1 MNRNGLKVMYKL
13 IGLVLPLVHVMI
25 AAITMGVI
33 GFLTAIFIIVLGG
46 VGLLNILGFATALSL
61 KQVIIGIVICAVLR
75 GILRYA
81 EQGSN
86 HYIAFKLLA
95 LIRHKVF
102 IKLRKLAPAKLEGK
116 DKGNLIS
123 IITTDTELLEVFYA
137 HTISPIIIAF
147 ITSVIMT
154 IFIGSYNIFL
164 GAIALVAYFIVG
176 VIIPVWS
183 SNQGD
188 ETGQQYRDE
197 LGDLN
202 SYFLSSIRG
211 INDIIQYGVGKERLD
226 EINRRTDE
234 LETKQKFLLKQEGSN
249 RAVTDTAILLCS
261 MVMLFAGCIL
271 YNKGQVD
278 FTQVIIPLIALM
290 SSFGPV
296 VAISNLS
303 NNLFHTIAAGN
314 RVLDLLEEEPAVEE
328 VSGKETVEFADM
340 KLENVSF
347 AYDDEVILE
356 DFNMEI
362 KKNTIIGIYGKSGC
376 GKSTL
381 LKLHMRFWE
390 VDNRSITIGGKNINE
405 INTSDLR
412 KMQSFVTQDTYL
424 FNDTIANNIGIAKEN
439 ATMEE
444 IIAAAKKASIHDF
457 IMSLPNGYD
466 SKVGELGGNLSGGEK
481 QRIGIARAFLHDA
494 PMILLDEPTN
504 HLDLKYQ
511 IEMLEYLNKWSKE
524 NNKIVIAVLH
534 DLNLVQTFGEKVVMM
549 KYGKIATA
557 GNAREVLNGDK
568 LKEVYGI
575 DVKTFMIEALEKWN

>member
-381 LKLHMRFWE
+381 LKLLMRFWE
-390 VDNRSITIGGKNINE
+390 VNNGAITIGGKNINE

-494 PMILLDEPTN
+494 PMILLDEPTSN
-504 HLDLKYQ
+504 LDSLNEGIILKSLM
-511 IEMLEYLNKWSKE
+511 ESKE
-524 NNKIVIAVLH
+524 NKTIIIVSHRKSTMNIADVVL
-534 DLNLVQTFGEKVVMM
+534 DVEKNSLQ
-549 KYGKIATA
+549 GKSIAS
-557 GNAREVLNGDK
+557 
-568 LKEVYGI
+568 
-575 DVKTFMIEALEKWN
+575 

>member
-61 KQVIIGIVICAVLR
+61 KQIIIGIVICAVLR

-147 ITSVIMT
+147 ITSFIMT

-381 LKLHMRFWE
+381 LKLLMRFWE
-390 VDNRSITIGGKNINE
+390 VNNGAITIGGKNINE

-457 IMSLPNGYD
+457 IMSLPKGYD

-494 PMILLDEPTN
+494 PMILLDEPTSN
-504 HLDLKYQ
+504 LDSLNEGIILKSLM
-511 IEMLEYLNKWSKE
+511 ESKE
-524 NNKIVIAVLH
+524 NKTIIIVSHRKSTMNIADVVL
-534 DLNLVQTFGEKVVMM
+534 DVEKNSLQ
-549 KYGKIATA
+549 GKSRAS
-557 GNAREVLNGDK
+557 
-568 LKEVYGI
+568 
-575 DVKTFMIEALEKWN
+575 

>member
-362 KKNTIIGIYGKSGC
+362 KKNIIIGIYGKSGC

-381 LKLHMRFWE
+381 LKLLMRFWE
-390 VDNRSITIGGKNINE
+390 VNNGAITIGGKNINE

-457 IMSLPNGYD
+457 IMSLPKGYD

-494 PMILLDEPTN
+494 PMILLDEPTSN
-504 HLDLKYQ
+504 LDSLNEGIILKSLM
-511 IEMLEYLNKWSKE
+511 ESKE
-524 NNKIVIAVLH
+524 NKTIIIVSHRKSTMNIADVVL
-534 DLNLVQTFGEKVVMM
+534 DVEKNSL
-549 KYGKIATA
+549 KGKSRAS
-557 GNAREVLNGDK
+557 
-568 LKEVYGI
+568 
-575 DVKTFMIEALEKWN
+575 

>member
-13 IGLVLPLVHVMI
+13 IGLVLPLLHVMV

-102 IKLRKLAPAKLEGK
+102 VKLRKLAPAKLEGK

-154 IFIGSYNIFL
+154 IFIGRYNIFL
-164 GAIALVAYFIVG
+164 GVIALVAYFIVG

-197 LGDLN
+197 MGDLN
-202 SYFLSSIRG
+202 SYFLSSVRG

-234 LETKQKFLLKQEGSN
+234 LETKQKLLLKQEGSN

-261 MVMLFAGCIL
+261 MAMLFAGCIL
-271 YNKGQVD
+271 YTKGEVN
-278 FTQVIIPLIALM
+278 FIQVIIPLIALM

-303 NNLFHTIAAGN
+303 NNLFYTIAAGN

-328 VSGKETVEFADM
+328 VNGNDVTEFADM
-340 KLENVSF
+340 KLKNVSF
-347 AYDDEVILE
+347 SYDEEVILE
-356 DFNMEI
+356 DFNMDI
-362 KKNTIIGIYGKSGC
+362 KQNKIIGIYGKSGC

-381 LKLHMRFWE
+381 LKLLMRFWE
-390 VDNRSITIGGKNINE
+390 VDNGSITIGGKNINE

-457 IMSLPNGYD
+457 IMSLPKGYD

-494 PMILLDEPTN
+494 PMILLDEPTSN
-504 HLDLKYQ
+504 LDSLNEGIILKSLM
-511 IEMLEYLNKWSKE
+511 ESKE
-524 NNKIVIAVLH
+524 NKTIIIVSHRKSTMNIADVVL
-534 DLNLVQTFGEKVVMM
+534 DVEKNSLQ
-549 KYGKIATA
+549 GKTRAS
-557 GNAREVLNGDK
+557 
-568 LKEVYGI
+568 
-575 DVKTFMIEALEKWN
+575 

>member
-381 LKLHMRFWE
+381 LKLLMRFWE
-390 VDNRSITIGGKNINE
+390 VNNGAITIGGKNINE

-424 FNDTIANNIGIAKEN
+424 FNDTIANNIGIDKEN

-457 IMSLPNGYD
+457 IMSLPKGYD

-494 PMILLDEPTN
+494 PMILLDEPTSN
-504 HLDLKYQ
+504 LDSLNEGIILKSLM
-511 IEMLEYLNKWSKE
+511 ESKE
-524 NNKIVIAVLH
+524 NKTIIIVSHRKSTMNIADVVL
-534 DLNLVQTFGEKVVMM
+534 DVEKNSLQ
-549 KYGKIATA
+549 GKSRAS
-557 GNAREVLNGDK
+557 
-568 LKEVYGI
+568 
-575 DVKTFMIEALEKWN
+575 

>member
-340 KLENVSF
+340 KLENISF

-381 LKLHMRFWE
+381 LKLLMRFWE
-390 VDNRSITIGGKNINE
+390 VDNGSITIGGKNINE

-494 PMILLDEPTN
+494 PMILLDEPTSN
-504 HLDLKYQ
+504 LDSLNEGIILKSLM
-511 IEMLEYLNKWSKE
+511 ESKE
-524 NNKIVIAVLH
+524 NKTIIIVSHRKSTMNIADVVL
-534 DLNLVQTFGEKVVMM
+534 DVEKNSLQ
-549 KYGKIATA
+549 GKTRAS
-557 GNAREVLNGDK
+557 
-568 LKEVYGI
+568 
-575 DVKTFMIEALEKWN
+575 

>member
-75 GILRYA
+75 SILRYA

-381 LKLHMRFWE
+381 LKLLMRFWE
-390 VDNRSITIGGKNINE
+390 VNNGAITIGGKNINE

-457 IMSLPNGYD
+457 IMSLPKGYD

-494 PMILLDEPTN
+494 PMILLDEPTSN
-504 HLDLKYQ
+504 LDSLNEEIILKSLM
-511 IEMLEYLNKWSKE
+511 ESKE
-524 NNKIVIAVLH
+524 NKTIIIVSHRKSTMNIADVVL
-534 DLNLVQTFGEKVVMM
+534 DVEKNSLQ
-549 KYGKIATA
+549 GKTRAS
-557 GNAREVLNGDK
+557 
-568 LKEVYGI
+568 
-575 DVKTFMIEALEKWN
+575 

>member
-249 RAVTDTAILLCS
+249 RAVTDTVILLCS

-381 LKLHMRFWE
+381 LKLLMRFWE
-390 VDNRSITIGGKNINE
+390 VNNGAITIGGKNINE

-457 IMSLPNGYD
+457 IMSLPKGYD

-494 PMILLDEPTN
+494 PMILLDEPTSN
-504 HLDLKYQ
+504 LDSLNEGIILKSLM
-511 IEMLEYLNKWSKE
+511 ESKE
-524 NNKIVIAVLH
+524 NKTIIIVSHRKSTMNIADVVL
-534 DLNLVQTFGEKVVMM
+534 DVEKNSLQ
-549 KYGKIATA
+549 GKSRAS
-557 GNAREVLNGDK
+557 
-568 LKEVYGI
+568 
-575 DVKTFMIEALEKWN
+575 

>member
-13 IGLVLPLVHVMI
+13 IGLVLPLLHVMV

-102 IKLRKLAPAKLEGK
+102 VKLRKLAPAKLEGK

-154 IFIGSYNIFL
+154 IFIGRYNIFL
-164 GAIALVAYFIVG
+164 GVIAIVAYFIVG

-197 LGDLN
+197 MGDLN
-202 SYFLSSIRG
+202 SYFLSSVRG

-261 MVMLFAGCIL
+261 MAMLFAGCIL
-271 YNKGQVD
+271 YTKGEVN
-278 FTQVIIPLIALM
+278 FIQVIIPLIALM

-328 VSGKETVEFADM
+328 VNGNDVTEFADM
-340 KLENVSF
+340 KLKNVSF
-347 AYDDEVILE
+347 SYDEEVILE
-356 DFNMEI
+356 DFNMDI
-362 KKNTIIGIYGKSGC
+362 KQNKIIGIYGKSGC

-381 LKLHMRFWE
+381 LKLLMRFWE
-390 VDNRSITIGGKNINE
+390 VDNGSITIGGKNINE

-494 PMILLDEPTN
+494 PMILLDEPTSN
-504 HLDLKYQ
+504 LDSLNEGIILKSLM
-511 IEMLEYLNKWSKE
+511 ESKE
-524 NNKIVIAVLH
+524 NKTIIIVSHRKSTMNIADVVL
-534 DLNLVQTFGEKVVMM
+534 DVEKNSLQ
-549 KYGKIATA
+549 GKTRAS
-557 GNAREVLNGDK
+557 
-568 LKEVYGI
+568 
-575 DVKTFMIEALEKWN
+575 

>member
-381 LKLHMRFWE
+381 LKLLMRFWE
-390 VDNRSITIGGKNINE
+390 VDNGSITIGGKNINE

-457 IMSLPNGYD
+457 IMSLPKGYD

-494 PMILLDEPTN
+494 PMILLDEPTSN
-504 HLDLKYQ
+504 LDSLNEGIILKSLM
-511 IEMLEYLNKWSKE
+511 ESKE
-524 NNKIVIAVLH
+524 NKTIIIVSHRKSTMNIADVVL
-534 DLNLVQTFGEKVVMM
+534 DVEKNSLQ
-549 KYGKIATA
+549 GKTRAS
-557 GNAREVLNGDK
+557 
-568 LKEVYGI
+568 
-575 DVKTFMIEALEKWN
+575 

>member
-13 IGLVLPLVHVMI
+13 IGLVLPLLHVMV

-102 IKLRKLAPAKLEGK
+102 VKLRKLAPAKLEGK

-271 YNKGQVD
+271 YTKGEVN
-278 FTQVIIPLIALM
+278 FIQVIIPLIALM

-381 LKLHMRFWE
+381 LKLLMRFWE
-390 VDNRSITIGGKNINE
+390 VDNGSITIGGKNINE

-494 PMILLDEPTN
+494 PMILLDEPTSN
-504 HLDLKYQ
+504 LDSLNEGIILKSLM
-511 IEMLEYLNKWSKE
+511 ESKE
-524 NNKIVIAVLH
+524 NKTIIIVSHRKSTMNIADVVL
-534 DLNLVQTFGEKVVMM
+534 DVEKNSLQ
-549 KYGKIATA
+549 GKTRAS
-557 GNAREVLNGDK
+557 
-568 LKEVYGI
+568 
-575 DVKTFMIEALEKWN
+575 

>member
-381 LKLHMRFWE
+381 LKLLMRFWE
-390 VDNRSITIGGKNINE
+390 VDNGSITIGGKNINE

-466 SKVGELGGNLSGGEK
+466 SKVGELGGNLYRREK

-494 PMILLDEPTN
+494 PMILLDEPTSN
-504 HLDLKYQ
+504 LDSLNEGIILKSLM
-511 IEMLEYLNKWSKE
+511 ESKE
-524 NNKIVIAVLH
+524 NKTIIIVSHRKSTMNIADVVL
-534 DLNLVQTFGEKVVMM
+534 DVEKNSLQ
-549 KYGKIATA
+549 GKTRAS
-557 GNAREVLNGDK
+557 
-568 LKEVYGI
+568 
-575 DVKTFMIEALEKWN
+575 

>member
-1 MNRNGLKVMYKL
+1 M
-13 IGLVLPLVHVMI
+13 
-25 AAITMGVI
+25 
-33 GFLTAIFIIVLGG
+33 
-46 VGLLNILGFATALSL
+46 
-61 KQVIIGIVICAVLR
+61 
-75 GILRYA
+75 
-81 EQGSN
+81 
-86 HYIAFKLLA
+86 A

-164 GAIALVAYFIVG
+164 GAIAL
-176 VIIPVWS
+176 VWS

-296 VAISNLS
+296 VA
-303 NNLFHTIAAGN
+303 
-314 RVLDLLEEEPAVEE
+314 
-328 VSGKETVEFADM
+328 
-340 KLENVSF
+340 
-347 AYDDEVILE
+347 
-356 DFNMEI
+356 
-362 KKNTIIGIYGKSGC
+362 
-376 GKSTL
+376 
-381 LKLHMRFWE
+381 
-390 VDNRSITIGGKNINE
+390 
-405 INTSDLR
+405 
-412 KMQSFVTQDTYL
+412 
-424 FNDTIANNIGIAKEN
+424 
-439 ATMEE
+439 
-444 IIAAAKKASIHDF
+444 
-457 IMSLPNGYD
+457 
-466 SKVGELGGNLSGGEK
+466 
-481 QRIGIARAFLHDA
+481 
-494 PMILLDEPTN
+494 
-504 HLDLKYQ
+504 
-511 IEMLEYLNKWSKE
+511 KWKR
-524 NNKIVIAVLH
+524 NC
-534 DLNLVQTFGEKVVMM
+534 
-549 KYGKIATA
+549 
-557 GNAREVLNGDK
+557 
-568 LKEVYGI
+568 
-575 DVKTFMIEALEKWN
+575 

>member
-13 IGLVLPLVHVMI
+13 IGLVLPLLHVMV

-102 IKLRKLAPAKLEGK
+102 VKLRKLAPAKLEGK

-154 IFIGSYNIFL
+154 IFIGRYNIFL
-164 GAIALVAYFIVG
+164 GVIALVAYFIVG

-197 LGDLN
+197 MGDLN
-202 SYFLSSIRG
+202 SYFLSSVRG

-234 LETKQKFLLKQEGSN
+234 LETKQKLLLKQEGSN

-261 MVMLFAGCIL
+261 MAMLFAGCIL
-271 YNKGQVD
+271 YTKGEVN
-278 FTQVIIPLIALM
+278 FIQVIIPLIALM

-328 VSGKETVEFADM
+328 VSGNDTTEFADM
-340 KLENVSF
+340 KLKNVSF
-347 AYDDEVILE
+347 SYDEEVILE
-356 DFNMEI
+356 DFNMDI
-362 KKNTIIGIYGKSGC
+362 KQNKIIGIYGKSGC

-381 LKLHMRFWE
+381 LKLLMRFWE
-390 VDNRSITIGGKNINE
+390 VDNGSITIGGKNINE

-494 PMILLDEPTN
+494 PMILLDEPTSN
-504 HLDLKYQ
+504 LDSLNEGIILKSLM
-511 IEMLEYLNKWSKE
+511 ESKE
-524 NNKIVIAVLH
+524 NKTIIIVSHRKSTMNIADVVL
-534 DLNLVQTFGEKVVMM
+534 DVEKNSLQ
-549 KYGKIATA
+549 GKTRAS
-557 GNAREVLNGDK
+557 
-568 LKEVYGI
+568 
-575 DVKTFMIEALEKWN
+575 

>member
-381 LKLHMRFWE
+381 LKLLMRFWE
-390 VDNRSITIGGKNINE
+390 VNNGAITIGGKNINE

-457 IMSLPNGYD
+457 IMNLPKGYD

-494 PMILLDEPTN
+494 PMILLDEPTSN
-504 HLDLKYQ
+504 LDSLNEGIILKSLM
-511 IEMLEYLNKWSKE
+511 ESKE
-524 NNKIVIAVLH
+524 NKTIIIVSHRKSTMNIADVVL
-534 DLNLVQTFGEKVVMM
+534 DVEKNSL
-549 KYGKIATA
+549 KGKSRAS
-557 GNAREVLNGDK
+557 
-568 LKEVYGI
+568 
-575 DVKTFMIEALEKWN
+575 

>member
-13 IGLVLPLVHVMI
+13 IGLVLPLLHVMI

-86 HYIAFKLLA
+86 HFIAFKLLA

-102 IKLRKLAPAKLEGK
+102 VKLRKLAPAKLEGK

-154 IFIGSYNIFL
+154 IFIGRYNIFL

-197 LGDLN
+197 MGDLN

-261 MVMLFAGCIL
+261 MAMLFAGCIL
-271 YNKGQVD
+271 YTKGEINFV
-278 FTQVIIPLIALM
+278 QVIIPLIALM

-314 RVLDLLEEEPAVEE
+314 RVLDLLEEEPAVE
-328 VSGKETVEFADM
+328 DM

-381 LKLHMRFWE
+381 LKLLMRFWE
-390 VDNRSITIGGKNINE
+390 VDKGAITIGGKNINE

-439 ATMEE
+439 ATIEE

-494 PMILLDEPTN
+494 PMILLDEPTSN
-504 HLDLKYQ
+504 LDSLNEGIILKSLM
-511 IEMLEYLNKWSKE
+511 ESKE
-524 NNKIVIAVLH
+524 NKTIIIVSHRKSTMNIADVVL
-534 DLNLVQTFGEKVVMM
+534 DVEKNSLQ
-549 KYGKIATA
+549 GKTRAS
-557 GNAREVLNGDK
+557 
-568 LKEVYGI
+568 
-575 DVKTFMIEALEKWN
+575 

>member
-202 SYFLSSIRG
+202 FYFLSSIRG

-381 LKLHMRFWE
+381 LKLLMRFWE
-390 VDNRSITIGGKNINE
+390 VNNGAITIGGKNINE

-457 IMSLPNGYD
+457 IMSLPKGYD

-494 PMILLDEPTN
+494 PMILLDEPTSN
-504 HLDLKYQ
+504 LDSLNEGIILKSLM
-511 IEMLEYLNKWSKE
+511 ESKE
-524 NNKIVIAVLH
+524 NKTIIIVSHRKSTMNIADVVL
-534 DLNLVQTFGEKVVMM
+534 DVEKNSLQ
-549 KYGKIATA
+549 GKTRAS
-557 GNAREVLNGDK
+557 
-568 LKEVYGI
+568 
-575 DVKTFMIEALEKWN
+575 

>member
-13 IGLVLPLVHVMI
+13 IGLVLPLVYVMI

-381 LKLHMRFWE
+381 LKLLMRFWE
-390 VDNRSITIGGKNINE
+390 VNNGAITIGGKNINE

-457 IMSLPNGYD
+457 IMSLPKGYD

-494 PMILLDEPTN
+494 PMILLDEPTSN
-504 HLDLKYQ
+504 LDSLNEGIILKSLM
-511 IEMLEYLNKWSKE
+511 ESKE
-524 NNKIVIAVLH
+524 NKTIIIVSHRKSTMNIADVVL
-534 DLNLVQTFGEKVVMM
+534 DVEKNSLQ
-549 KYGKIATA
+549 GKSRAS
-557 GNAREVLNGDK
+557 
-568 LKEVYGI
+568 
-575 DVKTFMIEALEKWN
+575 

>member
-13 IGLVLPLVHVMI
+13 IGLVLPLLHVMV

-102 IKLRKLAPAKLEGK
+102 VKLRKLAPAKLEGK

-154 IFIGSYNIFL
+154 IFIGRYNIFL
-164 GAIALVAYFIVG
+164 GVIALVAYFIVG

-197 LGDLN
+197 MGDLN
-202 SYFLSSIRG
+202 SYFLSSVRG

-234 LETKQKFLLKQEGSN
+234 LETKQKLLFKQEGSN

-261 MVMLFAGCIL
+261 MAMLFAGCIL
-271 YNKGQVD
+271 YTKGEVN
-278 FTQVIIPLIALM
+278 FIQVIIPLIALM

-328 VSGKETVEFADM
+328 VNGNDVTEFADM
-340 KLENVSF
+340 KLKNVSF
-347 AYDDEVILE
+347 SYDEEVILE
-356 DFNMEI
+356 DFNMDI
-362 KKNTIIGIYGKSGC
+362 KQNKIIGIYGKSGC

-381 LKLHMRFWE
+381 LKLLMRFWE
-390 VDNRSITIGGKNINE
+390 VDNGSITIGGKNINE

-494 PMILLDEPTN
+494 PMILLDEPTSN
-504 HLDLKYQ
+504 LDSLNEGIILKSLM
-511 IEMLEYLNKWSKE
+511 ESKE
-524 NNKIVIAVLH
+524 NKTIIIVSHRKSTMNIADVVL
-534 DLNLVQTFGEKVVMM
+534 DVEKNSLQ
-549 KYGKIATA
+549 GKTRAS
-557 GNAREVLNGDK
+557 
-568 LKEVYGI
+568 
-575 DVKTFMIEALEKWN
+575 

>member
-13 IGLVLPLVHVMI
+13 IGLVLPLVHVMV

-261 MVMLFAGCIL
+261 MVMLFAGCIF

-381 LKLHMRFWE
+381 LKLLMRFWE
-390 VDNRSITIGGKNINE
+390 VNNGAITIGGKNINE

-457 IMSLPNGYD
+457 IMSLPKGYD

-494 PMILLDEPTN
+494 PMILLDEPTSN
-504 HLDLKYQ
+504 LDSLNEGIILKSLM
-511 IEMLEYLNKWSKE
+511 ESKE
-524 NNKIVIAVLH
+524 NKTIIIVSHRKSTMNIADVVL
-534 DLNLVQTFGEKVVMM
+534 DVEKNSLQ
-549 KYGKIATA
+549 GKSRAS
-557 GNAREVLNGDK
+557 
-568 LKEVYGI
+568 
-575 DVKTFMIEALEKWN
+575 

>member
-381 LKLHMRFWE
+381 LKLLMRFWE
-390 VDNRSITIGGKNINE
+390 VNNGAITIGGKNINE

-457 IMSLPNGYD
+457 IMSLPKGYD

-494 PMILLDEPTN
+494 PMILLDEPTSN
-504 HLDLKYQ
+504 LDSLNEGIILKSLM
-511 IEMLEYLNKWSKE
+511 ESKE
-524 NNKIVIAVLH
+524 NKTIIIVSHRKSTMNIADVVL
-534 DLNLVQTFGEKVVMM
+534 DVEKNIL
-549 KYGKIATA
+549 KGKSRAS
-557 GNAREVLNGDK
+557 
-568 LKEVYGI
+568 
-575 DVKTFMIEALEKWN
+575 

>member
-13 IGLVLPLVHVMI
+13 IGLVLPLLHVMV

-102 IKLRKLAPAKLEGK
+102 VKLRKLAPAKLEGK

-154 IFIGSYNIFL
+154 IFIGRYNIFL
-164 GAIALVAYFIVG
+164 GVIAIVAYFIVG

-197 LGDLN
+197 MGDLN
-202 SYFLSSIRG
+202 SYFLSSVRG

-234 LETKQKFLLKQEGSN
+234 LETKQKLLLKQEGSN

-261 MVMLFAGCIL
+261 MAMLFAGCIL
-271 YNKGQVD
+271 YTKGEVN
-278 FTQVIIPLIALM
+278 FIQVIIPLIALM

-328 VSGKETVEFADM
+328 VKGNDVTEFADM
-340 KLENVSF
+340 KLKNVSF
-347 AYDDEVILE
+347 SYDEEVILE
-356 DFNMEI
+356 DFNIDI
-362 KKNTIIGIYGKSGC
+362 KQNKIIGIYGKSGC

-381 LKLHMRFWE
+381 LKLLMRFWE
-390 VDNRSITIGGKNINE
+390 VDNGSITIGGKNINE

-444 IIAAAKKASIHDF
+444 IIAAAKKASIHNF

-494 PMILLDEPTN
+494 PMILLDEPTSN
-504 HLDLKYQ
+504 LDSLNEGIILKSLM
-511 IEMLEYLNKWSKE
+511 ESKE
-524 NNKIVIAVLH
+524 NKTIIIVSHRKSTMNIADVVL
-534 DLNLVQTFGEKVVMM
+534 DVEKNSLQ
-549 KYGKIATA
+549 GKTRAS
-557 GNAREVLNGDK
+557 
-568 LKEVYGI
+568 
-575 DVKTFMIEALEKWN
+575 

>member
-13 IGLVLPLVHVMI
+13 IGLVLPLLHVMV

-102 IKLRKLAPAKLEGK
+102 VKLRKLAPAKLEGK

-154 IFIGSYNIFL
+154 IFIGKYNIFL
-164 GAIALVAYFIVG
+164 GVIALVAYFIVG

-197 LGDLN
+197 MGDLN
-202 SYFLSSIRG
+202 SYFLSSVRG

-234 LETKQKFLLKQEGSN
+234 LETKQKLLLKQEGSN

-261 MVMLFAGCIL
+261 MAMLFAGCIL
-271 YNKGQVD
+271 YTKGEVN
-278 FTQVIIPLIALM
+278 FIQVIIPLIALM

-328 VSGKETVEFADM
+328 VNGNDVTEFADM
-340 KLENVSF
+340 KLKNVSF
-347 AYDDEVILE
+347 SYDEEVILE
-356 DFNMEI
+356 DFNMDI
-362 KKNTIIGIYGKSGC
+362 KQNKIIGIYGKSGC

-381 LKLHMRFWE
+381 LKLLMRFWE
-390 VDNRSITIGGKNINE
+390 VDNGSITIGGKNINE

-494 PMILLDEPTN
+494 PMILLDEPTSN
-504 HLDLKYQ
+504 LDSLNEGIILKSLM
-511 IEMLEYLNKWSKE
+511 ESKE
-524 NNKIVIAVLH
+524 NKTIIIVSHRKSTMNIADVVL
-534 DLNLVQTFGEKVVMM
+534 DVEKNSLQ
-549 KYGKIATA
+549 GKTRAS
-557 GNAREVLNGDK
+557 
-568 LKEVYGI
+568 
-575 DVKTFMIEALEKWN
+575 

>member
-261 MVMLFAGCIL
+261 MVMLFAGCIF

-381 LKLHMRFWE
+381 LKLLMRFWE
-390 VDNRSITIGGKNINE
+390 VNNGAITIGGKNINE

-494 PMILLDEPTN
+494 PMILLDEPTSN
-504 HLDLKYQ
+504 LDSLNEGIILKSLM
-511 IEMLEYLNKWSKE
+511 ESKE
-524 NNKIVIAVLH
+524 NKTIIIVSHRKSTMNIADVVL
-534 DLNLVQTFGEKVVMM
+534 DVEKNSLQ
-549 KYGKIATA
+549 GKSRAS
-557 GNAREVLNGDK
+557 
-568 LKEVYGI
+568 
-575 DVKTFMIEALEKWN
+575 

>member
-328 VSGKETVEFADM
+328 VSGKEAVEFADM

-381 LKLHMRFWE
+381 LKLLMRFWE
-390 VDNRSITIGGKNINE
+390 VDNGSITIGGKNINE

-494 PMILLDEPTN
+494 PMILLDEPTSN
-504 HLDLKYQ
+504 LDSLNEGIILKSLM
-511 IEMLEYLNKWSKE
+511 ESKE
-524 NNKIVIAVLH
+524 NKTIIIVSHRKSTMNIADVVL
-534 DLNLVQTFGEKVVMM
+534 DVEKNSLQ
-549 KYGKIATA
+549 GKTRAS
-557 GNAREVLNGDK
+557 
-568 LKEVYGI
+568 
-575 DVKTFMIEALEKWN
+575 

>member
-13 IGLVLPLVHVMI
+13 IGLVLPLLHVMV

-102 IKLRKLAPAKLEGK
+102 VKLRKLAPAKLEGK

-154 IFIGSYNIFL
+154 IFIGRYNIFL
-164 GAIALVAYFIVG
+164 GVIALVAYFIVG

-197 LGDLN
+197 MGDLN
-202 SYFLSSIRG
+202 SYFLSSVRG

-234 LETKQKFLLKQEGSN
+234 LETKQKLLLKQEGSN

-261 MVMLFAGCIL
+261 MAMLFAGCIL
-271 YNKGQVD
+271 YTKGEVN
-278 FTQVIIPLIALM
+278 FIQVIIPLIALM

-328 VSGKETVEFADM
+328 VNGNDVTEFADM
-340 KLENVSF
+340 KLKNVSF
-347 AYDDEVILE
+347 SYDEEVILE
-356 DFNMEI
+356 DFNMDI
-362 KKNTIIGIYGKSGC
+362 KQNKIIGIYGKSGC

-381 LKLHMRFWE
+381 LKLLMRFWE
-390 VDNRSITIGGKNINE
+390 VDNGSITIGGKNINE

-424 FNDTIANNIGIAKEN
+424 FNDTIANNIAIAKEN

-494 PMILLDEPTN
+494 PMILLDEPTSN
-504 HLDLKYQ
+504 LDSLNEGIILKSLM
-511 IEMLEYLNKWSKE
+511 ESKE
-524 NNKIVIAVLH
+524 NKTIIIVSHRKSTMNIADVVL
-534 DLNLVQTFGEKVVMM
+534 DVEKNSLQ
-549 KYGKIATA
+549 GKTRAS
-557 GNAREVLNGDK
+557 
-568 LKEVYGI
+568 
-575 DVKTFMIEALEKWN
+575 

>member
-46 VGLLNILGFATALSL
+46 AGLLNILGFATALSL

-102 IKLRKLAPAKLEGK
+102 IKLSKLATAKLEGK

-381 LKLHMRFWE
+381 LKLLMRFWE
-390 VDNRSITIGGKNINE
+390 VNNGAITIGGKNINE

-457 IMSLPNGYD
+457 IMSLPKGYD

-494 PMILLDEPTN
+494 PMILLDEPTSN
-504 HLDLKYQ
+504 LDSLNEGIILKSLM
-511 IEMLEYLNKWSKE
+511 ESKE
-524 NNKIVIAVLH
+524 NKTIIIVSHRKSTMNIADVVL
-534 DLNLVQTFGEKVVMM
+534 DVEKNSLQ
-549 KYGKIATA
+549 GKSRAS
-557 GNAREVLNGDK
+557 
-568 LKEVYGI
+568 
-575 DVKTFMIEALEKWN
+575 

>member
-381 LKLHMRFWE
+381 LKLLMRFWE
-390 VDNRSITIGGKNINE
+390 VDNGSITIGGKNINE

-457 IMSLPNGYD
+457 IMSLPKGYD

-494 PMILLDEPTN
+494 PMILLDEPTSN
-504 HLDLKYQ
+504 LDSLNEGIILKSLM
-511 IEMLEYLNKWSKE
+511 ESKE
-524 NNKIVIAVLH
+524 NKTIIIVSHRKSTMNIADVVL
-534 DLNLVQTFGEKVVMM
+534 DVEKNIL
-549 KYGKIATA
+549 KGKSRAS
-557 GNAREVLNGDK
+557 
-568 LKEVYGI
+568 
-575 DVKTFMIEALEKWN
+575 

>member
-261 MVMLFAGCIL
+261 MVMLFAGCIF

-328 VSGKETVEFADM
+328 VSEKETVEFADM

-381 LKLHMRFWE
+381 LKLLMRFWE
-390 VDNRSITIGGKNINE
+390 VNNGAITIGGKNINE

-457 IMSLPNGYD
+457 IMSLPKGYD

-494 PMILLDEPTN
+494 PMILLDEPTSN
-504 HLDLKYQ
+504 LDSLNEGIILKSLM
-511 IEMLEYLNKWSKE
+511 ESKE
-524 NNKIVIAVLH
+524 NKTIIIVSHRKSTMNIADVVL
-534 DLNLVQTFGEKVVMM
+534 DVEKNSLQ
-549 KYGKIATA
+549 GKSRAS
-557 GNAREVLNGDK
+557 
-568 LKEVYGI
+568 
-575 DVKTFMIEALEKWN
+575 

>member
-13 IGLVLPLVHVMI
+13 IGLVLPLLHVMV

-102 IKLRKLAPAKLEGK
+102 VKLRKLAPAKLEGK

-154 IFIGSYNIFL
+154 IFIGRYNIFL
-164 GAIALVAYFIVG
+164 GVIAIVAYFIVG

-197 LGDLN
+197 MGDLN
-202 SYFLSSIRG
+202 SYFLSSVRG

-234 LETKQKFLLKQEGSN
+234 LETKQKLLLKQEGSN

-261 MVMLFAGCIL
+261 MAMLFAGCIL
-271 YNKGQVD
+271 YTKGEVN
-278 FTQVIIPLIALM
+278 FIQVIIPLIALM

-328 VSGKETVEFADM
+328 VNGNDVTEFADM
-340 KLENVSF
+340 KLKNVSF
-347 AYDDEVILE
+347 SYDEEVILE
-356 DFNMEI
+356 DFNIDI
-362 KKNTIIGIYGKSGC
+362 KQNKIIGIYGKSGC

-381 LKLHMRFWE
+381 LKLLMRFWE
-390 VDNRSITIGGKNINE
+390 VDNGSITIGGKNINE

-494 PMILLDEPTN
+494 PMILLDEPTSN
-504 HLDLKYQ
+504 LDSLNEGIILKSLM
-511 IEMLEYLNKWSKE
+511 ESKE
-524 NNKIVIAVLH
+524 NKTIIIVSHRKSTMNIADIVL
-534 DLNLVQTFGEKVVMM
+534 DVEKNSLQ
-549 KYGKIATA
+549 GKTRAS
-557 GNAREVLNGDK
+557 
-568 LKEVYGI
+568 
-575 DVKTFMIEALEKWN
+575 

>member
-13 IGLVLPLVHVMI
+13 IGLVLPLLHVMV

-102 IKLRKLAPAKLEGK
+102 VKLRKLAPAKLEGK

-154 IFIGSYNIFL
+154 IFIVRYNIFL
-164 GAIALVAYFIVG
+164 GVIALVAYFIVG

-197 LGDLN
+197 MGDLN
-202 SYFLSSIRG
+202 SYFLSSVRG

-234 LETKQKFLLKQEGSN
+234 LETKQKLLLKQEGSN

-261 MVMLFAGCIL
+261 MAMLFAGCIL
-271 YNKGQVD
+271 YTKGEVN
-278 FTQVIIPLIALM
+278 FIQVIIPLIALM

-328 VSGKETVEFADM
+328 VNGNDVTEFADM
-340 KLENVSF
+340 KLKNVSF
-347 AYDDEVILE
+347 SYDEEVILE
-356 DFNMEI
+356 DFNMDI
-362 KKNTIIGIYGKSGC
+362 KQNKIIGIYGKSGC

-381 LKLHMRFWE
+381 LKLLMRFWE
-390 VDNRSITIGGKNINE
+390 VDNGSITIGGKNINE

-494 PMILLDEPTN
+494 PMILLDEPTSN
-504 HLDLKYQ
+504 LDSLNEGIILKSLM
-511 IEMLEYLNKWSKE
+511 ESKE
-524 NNKIVIAVLH
+524 NKTIIIVSHRKSTMNIADVVL
-534 DLNLVQTFGEKVVMM
+534 DVEKNSLQ
-549 KYGKIATA
+549 GKTRAS
-557 GNAREVLNGDK
+557 
-568 LKEVYGI
+568 
-575 DVKTFMIEALEKWN
+575 

>member
-147 ITSVIMT
+147 ITSVIIT

-381 LKLHMRFWE
+381 LKLLMRFWE
-390 VDNRSITIGGKNINE
+390 VNNGAITIGGKNINE

-457 IMSLPNGYD
+457 IMSLPKGYD

-494 PMILLDEPTN
+494 PMILLDEPTSN
-504 HLDLKYQ
+504 LDSLNEGIILKSLM
-511 IEMLEYLNKWSKE
+511 ESKE
-524 NNKIVIAVLH
+524 NKTIIIVSHRKSTMNIADVVL
-534 DLNLVQTFGEKVVMM
+534 DVEKNSLQ
-549 KYGKIATA
+549 GKSRAS
-557 GNAREVLNGDK
+557 
-568 LKEVYGI
+568 
-575 DVKTFMIEALEKWN
+575 

>member
-261 MVMLFAGCIL
+261 MVMLFAGCIF

-381 LKLHMRFWE
+381 LKLLMRFWE
-390 VDNRSITIGGKNINE
+390 VNNGAITIGGKNINE

-457 IMSLPNGYD
+457 IMSLPKGYD

-494 PMILLDEPTN
+494 PMILLDEPTSN
-504 HLDLKYQ
+504 LDSLNEGIILKSLM
-511 IEMLEYLNKWSKE
+511 ESKE
-524 NNKIVIAVLH
+524 NKTIIIVSHRKSTMNIADVVLDVEKNSLQGKSRASLLVKI
-534 DLNLVQTFGEKVVMM
+534 
-549 KYGKIATA
+549 KI
-557 GNAREVLNGDK
+557 K
-568 LKEVYGI
+568 KI
-575 DVKTFMIEALEKWN
+575 

>member
-381 LKLHMRFWE
+381 LKLLMRFWE
-390 VDNRSITIGGKNINE
+390 VDNGSITIGGKNINE

-466 SKVGELGGNLSGGEK
+466 SKVGELGGNLTGGEK

-494 PMILLDEPTN
+494 PMILLDEPTSN
-504 HLDLKYQ
+504 LDSLNEGIILKSLM
-511 IEMLEYLNKWSKE
+511 ESKE
-524 NNKIVIAVLH
+524 NKTIIIVSHRKSTMNIADVVL
-534 DLNLVQTFGEKVVMM
+534 DVEKNSLQ
-549 KYGKIATA
+549 GKTRAS
-557 GNAREVLNGDK
+557 
-568 LKEVYGI
+568 
-575 DVKTFMIEALEKWN
+575 

>member
-13 IGLVLPLVHVMI
+13 IGLVLPLVHVMV

-328 VSGKETVEFADM
+328 VNGNDVTEFADM
-340 KLENVSF
+340 KLKNVSF
-347 AYDDEVILE
+347 SYDEEVILE
-356 DFNMEI
+356 DFNMDI
-362 KKNTIIGIYGKSGC
+362 KQNKIIGIYGKSGC

-381 LKLHMRFWE
+381 LKLLMRFWE
-390 VDNRSITIGGKNINE
+390 VDNGSITIGGKNINE

-494 PMILLDEPTN
+494 PMILLDEPTSN
-504 HLDLKYQ
+504 LDSLNEGIILKSLM
-511 IEMLEYLNKWSKE
+511 ESKE
-524 NNKIVIAVLH
+524 NKTIIIVSHRKSTMNIADVVL
-534 DLNLVQTFGEKVVMM
+534 DVEKNSLQ
-549 KYGKIATA
+549 GKTRAS
-557 GNAREVLNGDK
+557 
-568 LKEVYGI
+568 
-575 DVKTFMIEALEKWN
+575 